1 MIRVLPRGVSLALI
15 GASLTAAVLHA
26 VLTPWPRSEA
36 LLNMIAG
43 SAAGAALSWGV
54 IHAAARRA
62 HVRRGQGDGHA
73 TPASELS
80 VVAGYFLLGF
90 GVCVG
95 VAICVGLA
103 MRAVSLTAALSSPA
117 AMPVTAGVAFSLSLW
132 PALLL
137 LLATLLPART
147 GVTPRAIPLWAAAAA
162 ALTWALDASPPALPT
177 GEARYACLQAALA
190 RWQICAA
197 LLVAAATLLEGAA
210 LRRRRWSLVRS
221 TPWELRSASNSASAG
236 LRAGCCVLALT
247 SFLALAAAMMLP
259 VPEGWAYRA
268 VLPVCAACAI
278 FCGLS
283 LLTHLNRSFSV
294 GLAEIGLALV
304 SLGCAAVFQSIVPAR
319 VGSPSARYAMVFNA
333 LMAGFAFLT
342 WLWGWL
348 AGVWMQQLRDR
359 EAWTTAGRM
368 IPLAR
373 RFSFACACVTLLCGG
388 LLALWP
394 RFPGVAS
401 ADDTLGRFA
410 AGVGVNF
417 FSLLVFVGCARR
429 GRRPVF
435 HLVVALGVMSLL
447 GFVAVR
453 MLPFSAR

>member
-1 MIRVLPRGVSLALI
+1 MIRILPRGVGLALI
-15 GASLTAAVLHA
+15 GASLTTAVLHA
-26 VLTPWPRSEA
+26 VLTPWPRTEA
-36 LLNMIAG
+36 LLERIAG
-43 SAAGAALSWGV
+43 SAAGAALSWSV
-54 IHAAARRA
+54 IHAATRRA
-62 HVRRGQGDGHA
+62 DVRRRQGDGDA
-73 TPASELS
+73 SSASELS

-90 GVCVG
+90 GVCAGVG
-95 VAICVGLA
+95 ICVGLA
-103 MRAVSLTAALSSPA
+103 LRGVSLAAALSSPA
-117 AMPVTAGVAFSLSLW
+117 TAPGISNVADAPSLW
-132 PALLL
+132 PSLLL
-137 LLATLLPART
+137 LLATLLPA
-147 GVTPRAIPLWAAAAA
+147 GVGVLPRVIPLWTGVAA
-162 ALTWALDASPPALPT
+162 ALTWALDAVPSALPT
-177 GEARYACLQAALA
+177 GEARYACLLTTLA
-190 RWQICAA
+190 RWQFCATV
-197 LLVAAATLLEGAA
+197 LVAAVTLLEGAA
-210 LRRRRWSLVRS
+210 LRRRNWSQA
-221 TPWELRSASNSASAG
+221 RSAPWKLSATPDSASAG
-236 LRAGCCVLALT
+236 LRTGCCVLALT
-247 SFLALAAAMMLP
+247 SFLALAATMVLP
-259 VPEGWAYRA
+259 VPAGWTCRA
-268 VLPVCAACAI
+268 ALPACAVCAI
-278 FCGLS
+278 LCGLS
-283 LLTHLNRSFSV
+283 LLTHLNRSFGE
-294 GLAEIGLALV
+294 GLAEIGLALI

-373 RFSFACACVTLLCGG
+373 RFSFACSCVTLLCGG

-417 FSLLVFVGCARR
+417 FALLVFVGCARR

-435 HLVVALGVMSLL
+435 HLVVGLGMMSLL

>member
-1 MIRVLPRGVSLALI
+1 MLRVLPRGVGLALV

-36 LLNMIAG
+36 VLGMIAE
-43 SAAGAALSWGV
+43 SAAGAALSWSV
-54 IHAAARRA
+54 IHAAACRA
-62 HVRRGQGDGHA
+62 GVRRGRSDDDA
-73 TPASELS
+73 SPTSELS

-90 GVCVG
+90 GVCAG

-103 MRAVSLTAALSSPA
+103 LRGVSLAATLSSPA
-117 AMPVTAGVAFSLSLW
+117 TAPVASSVAVPPSMR

-137 LLATLLPART
+137 LLATLLRAD
-147 GVTPRAIPLWAAAAA
+147 VIPRAIPLWAGVAA
-162 ALTWALDASPPALPT
+162 ALTWALDAVPSALPT
-177 GEARYACLQAALA
+177 GEARYACLLATLA
-190 RWQICAA
+190 RWQICATV
-197 LLVAAATLLEGAA
+197 LVAAVAVLEGAA
-210 LRRRRWSLVRS
+210 LQRRKWALARS
-221 TPWELRSASNSASAG
+221 APWELRSAPSSVPAG

-247 SFLALAAAMMLP
+247 SFLALAAAMVLP

-268 VLPVCAACAI
+268 ALPACAVCAI
-278 FCGLS
+278 LCGLS
-283 LLTHLNRSFSV
+283 LLTHLNRSFSD

-304 SLGCAAVFQSIVPAR
+304 SLGCAAVFQSIVPAQ
-319 VGSPSARYAMVFNA
+319 VGSPSARYAMVFNT

-348 AGVWMQQLRDR
+348 AGVWMQQLGDR
-359 EAWTTAGRM
+359 EAWTTTGRM

-401 ADDTLGRFA
+401 ADDTLDRFA

-417 FSLLVFVGCARR
+417 FALLVFVGCARR

-435 HLVVALGVMSLL
+435 HLVVALGIMSLL